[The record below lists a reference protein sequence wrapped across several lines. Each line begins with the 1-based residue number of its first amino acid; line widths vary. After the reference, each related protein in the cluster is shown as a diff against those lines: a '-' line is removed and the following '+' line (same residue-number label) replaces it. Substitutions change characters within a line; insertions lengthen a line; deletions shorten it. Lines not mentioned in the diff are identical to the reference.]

1 MTLIIDFL
9 VISGLILG
17 IWLFSEPRK
26 ARFGNF
32 AAAFSLFCAFV
43 LILYRYQII
52 NVNTVAI
59 SLMFGAIVG
68 YVVARSVNMNQIP
81 AMVAIQNGAGGAAA
95 FLVSFVELTRAD
107 QSLNSVTAISGI
119 IGLAV
124 GAFTFSGSMVAGA
137 KLANKMRQS
146 PQTLSNHNF
155 LVLVTIWGM
164 FAACATSFHVSSESA
179 FYLHLVQIVL
189 SCLLGILFSIR
200 IGGADMP
207 VLISFLNSM
216 TGMAAALC
224 GMVLSNRLL
233 IAFGAIVASSGY
245 ILTYM
250 MCKAMNRNIIK
261 VFIPDSQPSQPI
273 AQSTTVISPEKI
285 AKDSNLSEAIS
296 EPQTE
301 VNNEADNV
309 VGDDGQVEAVEPVGS
324 VDPLADAAKALLT
337 AKSVI
342 VIPGY
347 GMALAKAQFKVL
359 ELASILTKRGA
370 SVKYAIHPVAG
381 RMPGHMNVILAEA
394 EVDYDDL
401 IEMEDVNSLF
411 SDTDVA
417 MVIGAC
423 DVVNSAAI
431 EVEGTPISG
440 MPILLAHEAKQI
452 IVCNFD
458 DKPGYSGVPNPLYKN
473 SKTVMIQ
480 GDAKATV
487 TDLIARLN

>member
-273 AQSTTVISPEKI
+273 TQSTTVVSSEKI
-285 AKDSNLSEAIS
+285 AKDSKLPDSILEPEA
-296 EPQTE
+296 EG
-301 VNNEADNV
+301 NNEVDNV
-309 VGDDGQVEAVEPVGS
+309 VSAAEPVEPAIC
-324 VDPLADAAKALLT
+324 VDPLADAAKALLK

-473 SKTVMIQ
+473 NKTIMLQ